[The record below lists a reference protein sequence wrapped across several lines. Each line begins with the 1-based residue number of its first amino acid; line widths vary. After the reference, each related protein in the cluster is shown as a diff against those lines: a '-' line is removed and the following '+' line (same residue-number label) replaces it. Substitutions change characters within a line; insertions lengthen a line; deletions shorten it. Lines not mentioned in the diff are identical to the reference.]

1 MSLKLGYPLE
11 DLLNSDRVIVIAFIS
26 LTEGKRALTLSLIM
40 INSLVF
46 LVVNLLMGDEFVLLF
61 TQNNNLI
68 LVKGEIWRLFT
79 ANWFHAD
86 IFHLLSNMVGLLIFG
101 LMLENAVL
109 KWQYLLIYF
118 CSGLLGNIAS
128 LFLAE
133 PYIDSLGA
141 SGCIFGILAASFIV
155 NRRFDPAAIVLGIL
169 FSVFF
174 VILSI
179 APQVDTWAHAFGA
192 LGGIILG
199 YIFTPKKPEE
209 RFKNVY

>member
-40 INSLVF
+40 INSFVF
-46 LVVNLLMGDEFVLLF
+46 LVVNLLMGDESVLLL
-61 TQNNNLI
+61 TQNNYLI
-68 LVKGEIWRLFT
+68 LVKGEFWRLFT

-101 LMLENAVL
+101 LMLENTVL
-109 KWQYLLIYF
+109 RWQYVLIYF

-141 SGCIFGILAASFIV
+141 SGCIFGILAASFVV
-155 NRRFDPAAIVLGIL
+155 NRRFDPAAVVLGIL
-169 FSVFF
+169 FSLFF

-192 LGGIILG
+192 LGGITLG
-199 YIFTPKKPEE
+199 YAFSPKSPEE